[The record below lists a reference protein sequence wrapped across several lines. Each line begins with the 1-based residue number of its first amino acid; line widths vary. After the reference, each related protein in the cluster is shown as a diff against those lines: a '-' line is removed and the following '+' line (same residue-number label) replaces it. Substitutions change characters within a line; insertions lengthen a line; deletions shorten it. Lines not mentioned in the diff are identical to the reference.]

1 MGRDKKLGIE
11 GCPKC
16 GNLGRRYKK
25 KVRGRTDQRY
35 IKRWYFL
42 HNDRRIDECYIDN
55 FIRPKQITPQQQS
68 KEDWNRLGHR
78 IKETTLRLC
87 ELPLTKDEFMWLAN
101 CLAFVSN
108 RVIDPLEELDRLN
121 RQKAD
126 PSEIRKF
133 EEIILRNLKSEKNIF
148 TSLNGLKSSDIYQKY
163 IVPAMSN
170 RRKMINEK
178 LRESYNFPKPTLPS
192 LINPDSRYIT

>member
-11 GCPKC
+11 ACPKC

-25 KVRGRTDQRY
+25 KVRGRTGQRY
-35 IKRWYFL
+35 VKRYYFL
-42 HNDRRIDECYIDN
+42 HNDRQIDECYIDN
-55 FIRPKQITPQQQS
+55 FSFKQITPQQVFKDLFGYS
-68 KEDWNRLGHR
+68 IVEITRRLS
-78 IKETTLRLC
+78 
-87 ELPLTKDEFMWLAN
+87 ELPLTKHEFMWLAN
-101 CLAFVSN
+101 CLCFISN
-108 RVIDPLEELDRLN
+108 RVIDPMEQMGKLK
-121 RQKAD
+121 RQGAD
-126 PSEIRKF
+126 PNEIRKF

-178 LRESYNFPKPTLPS
+178 LRQSYNFPKPTLPS